1 MTSPQRSLHPASGN
15 DRGSFLGAVS
25 GADYAA
31 AEGRAKGERIGL
43 HGGLQGAVT
52 ENRFNQIWDYVNEKL
67 AG

>member
-15 DRGSFLGAVS
+15 DRGSFLGALS
-25 GADYAA
+25 GAYYAA

-52 ENRFNQIWDYVNEKL
+52 ENQFRQIWDYVNLKL
-67 AG
+67 SG